1 MDSRLLFLL
10 MLLQDSVTLDSEG
23 GHILKA
29 WTISY
34 LLHLVREMC
43 TVHLAVGV
51 FQVVSRLVTASRVTN
66 KIS

>member
-51 FQVVSRLVTASRVTN
+51 F
-66 KIS
+66 